1 LFNTSNQKDPVQD
14 VDVPYQKWRGVVFP
28 GQGKPLHGDK
38 SLDGELWNGHWEKL
52 GFQIQIQVLP
62 GVFQNVLP
70 NQGEAFIVT
79 ATVAWIFSLA
89 SGIVPFHPT
98 GLRMGEEGNIQHP
111 PHAKVLVHGP

>member
-1 LFNTSNQKDPVQD
+1 SSRRRHTRFSRDWSSD
-14 VDVPYQKWRGVVFP
+14 VCSSDLDVPYQKWRGVVFP

-70 NQGEAFIVT
+70 NQGEAFRSEERRVGKEIG
-79 ATVAWIFSLA
+79 S
-89 SGIVPFHPT
+89 
-98 GLRMGEEGNIQHP
+98 RGEPQHGD
-111 PHAKVLVHGP
+111 K